1 MNHMKNMKKIFLG
14 SGVVAVA
21 IMLATLLPFSI
32 SMLRSQAMTVISGV
46 AGKSAVVS
54 LASFYKL
61 QKYEYVDDATSTNKY
76 IGEDSTWIT
85 ASGSPFSTTGTTLN
99 SGAVKVDL
107 ATGLWWSDRSSST
120 MDDNFTLTPDNN
132 TGVPVGGS
140 AIAFCAAL
148 ATANFG
154 GHNDW
159 YLPTQ
164 KQLMQAYVDGSN
176 YNPGSGANLPS
187 SGYNFWSSTEYYN
200 VPAAAWVVT
209 LSTGYTNGYTKV
221 TLTYVRCVRP

>member
-1 MNHMKNMKKIFLG
+1 M
-14 SGVVAVA
+14 AVA
-21 IMLATLLPFSI
+21 AFATILPFSVSI
-32 SMLRSQAMTVISGV
+32 LKTHAMTVISGV

-164 KQLMQAYVDGSN
+164 KQLMQAYIDGSN
-176 YNPGSGANLPS
+176 YNLPNSGL
-187 SGYNFWSSTEYYN
+187 NFWSSTAYYSN
-200 VPAAAWVVT
+200 PAYAWAVY
-209 LSTGYTNGYTKV
+209 LYSGYTNDFTKV